1 MLEAKKKG
9 AEITRVGVNANEFA
23 ERRNLALLEALRL
36 CEGCADGTPRR
47 LAWRY
52 VTGLP
57 DDSLPGK
64 SGVVYEP
71 KHRLSGAADHV
82 N

>member
-9 AEITRVGVNANEFA
+9 AEITRVGLNANEFA
-23 ERRNLALLEALRL
+23 ERRNLALLEAFRL

-52 VTGLP
+52 V
-57 DDSLPGK
+57 
-64 SGVVYEP
+64 
-71 KHRLSGAADHV
+71 
-82 N
+82 